1 LVSKQTALQQCGAFV
16 LFKIV
21 FIHSLKNIK
30 MKNRKHYSKTE
41 LQMIQDMATKP
52 VSTTKLAKRL
62 SRELNRS
69 AAGIYLKLLE
79 VRKKTWKTTR
89 VKEQNTKTYAIGKPT
104 RIEFSEKGMTLYF

>member
-1 LVSKQTALQQCGAFV
+1 
-16 LFKIV
+16 
-21 FIHSLKNIK
+21 

-41 LQMIQDMATKP
+41 LQMIQEMATKP